1 MSSSFYSTNK
11 SMVLTCFCWNHTP
24 PFFSCKPAPCSPGR
38 VSIRYQTSS
47 ITWVADTSTILP
59 KKLQSF
65 LVTSTTIP
73 TGNVSLTILVNSFCN
88 YHSYWKKFY
97 GNSGLLAALPFRHS
111 PKEGLP
117 ALLVLQL
124 VHLTC
129 GEVCCQVKDALHCR
143 ASLLYPC

>member
-1 MSSSFYSTNK
+1 MSSSFYCTNK

-73 TGNVSLTILVNSFCN
+73 IGNVSLTMLVNSFCN
-88 YHSYWKKFY
+88 YHSYWKNFTEIRGYSPRCHFATLRRKDSLPCSFFNWFTSQV
-97 GNSGLLAALPFRHS
+97 GKSAA
-111 PKEGLP
+111 K
-117 ALLVLQL
+117 
-124 VHLTC
+124 
-129 GEVCCQVKDALHCR
+129 
-143 ASLLYPC
+143 